1 MIYPLEGKKIWLAG
15 HGGMVGRALKRQL
28 AKEDATVLVR
38 TRQEL
43 DLADYKATFEW
54 IGDHQPDTVIVA
66 AAQVS
71 GIIGNKLYPADHL
84 YNNLVVAM
92 NIIHAAHQHKV
103 EKLLYLGSSC
113 IYPKFAEVPIK
124 EDSLLSGP
132 LEPTNEGYAIA
143 KITGLKLAELYRQQY
158 GHDFISVMP
167 TNMYGP
173 GDNFDPETSHVIPGL
188 IQRVHQ
194 AKIAGADRISVW
206 GTGTPLREM
215 LHVDDGAEA
224 MLHVLKHYSGG
235 SHINIGSGKDWTIL
249 ELAEAVCQTV
259 GFEGKIEC
267 DTSKPDGTPRKL
279 MNSERLRELG
289 WAPKIGLKEGLRD
302 AYDWYLSEVVAD
314 GTT

>member
-15 HGGMVGRALKRQL
+15 HGGMVGQALMRRL
-28 AKEDATVLVR
+28 AVEDATVLVR

-43 DLADYKATFEW
+43 DLSDYGATFEW
-54 IGDHQPDTVIVA
+54 MGDHKPDVVIVA

-71 GIIGNKLYPADHL
+71 GIIGNQLYPADHL

-92 NIIHAAHQHKV
+92 NIIHAAHQHKI

-113 IYPKFAEVPIK
+113 IYPKYAEVPIR

-173 GDNFDPETSHVIPGL
+173 GDNFDPETSHVVPGL
-188 IQRVHQ
+188 IQRIHQ
-194 AKIAGADRISVW
+194 AKVSGADSISIW
-206 GTGTPLREM
+206 GTGKPLREM
-215 LHVDDGAEA
+215 LHVDDGAAA
-224 MLHVLKHYSGG
+224 MIHVLKHYSDIE
-235 SHINIGSGKDWTIL
+235 HVNIGSGKDWTIL
-249 ELAEAVCQTV
+249 ELAELICETI
-259 GFEGKIEC
+259 GFEGRIKC
-267 DTSKPDGTPRKL
+267 DESKPDGTPRKL
-279 MNSERLRELG
+279 MNSNRLREMG
-289 WAPKIGLKEGLRD
+289 WEPTISIQDGIRD
-302 AYDWYLSEVVAD
+302 AYNWYLNNARVA
-314 GTT
+314 G